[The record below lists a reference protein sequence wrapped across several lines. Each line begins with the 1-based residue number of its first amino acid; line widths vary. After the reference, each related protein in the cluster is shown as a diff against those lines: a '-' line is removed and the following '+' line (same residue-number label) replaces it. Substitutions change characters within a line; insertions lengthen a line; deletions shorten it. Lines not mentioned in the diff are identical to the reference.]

1 MSSLSTLSLTQPIN
15 TYTKM
20 ITIKQNPNFT
30 KFFQVFAF
38 GQYIDEVERRSKALR
53 IATKLAKQHKQDF
66 INVDGLMQEVS

>member
-1 MSSLSTLSLTQPIN
+1 
-15 TYTKM
+15 M

-38 GQYIDEVERRSKALR
+38 GQYIDEVERRSKAIR
-53 IATKLAKQHKQDF
+53 IANKLAKQHKQEF

>member
-1 MSSLSTLSLTQPIN
+1 
-15 TYTKM
+15 M

-66 INVDGLMQEVS
+66 INVDGLMQEVSQVVDNQALRAPCAG